1 LFSRYAM
8 KCLDKKR
15 VKLKQGETL
24 ALNERIML
32 ALVSTGVSTLALWC
46 LHCGLGSVV
55 WHLFWD
61 AGFELRA
68 SSASQQDDLHSCL
81 KCGLVFHS
89 VLAVRKPSCPRHAQG
104 TCSAQSL
111 ALDLDHLLPE

>member
-1 LFSRYAM
+1 M

-89 VLAVRKPSCPRHAQG
+89 VLVVRKPSCPCHAHG
-104 TCSAQSL
+104 PCNAQSL